1 MKTFNRFIA
10 LTKRI
15 LIRRIYIAILLLIVV
30 LTGVY
35 KVLPEKSQS
44 ADIKVALYNEDSS
57 GYYEELLTHL
67 SERNSIY
74 TFYNVS
80 DKEQLLTDVKS
91 GYAECGYFIPEGFF
105 LAYASGTAWNDP
117 IKLYITP
124 SSTFHSV
131 INETVFS
138 SLLNV
143 CAEDTLLHAV
153 NNHRWNKELADGLE
167 HYRNSEDVFTIA
179 DSTEGEFTFQS
190 MVYHIDLPITETI
203 SILLL
208 FAGLLGLLLF
218 LHDKE
223 RKMYVAL
230 DNKELFQIKIL
241 SIVTSI
247 IPVLLVGMV
256 SLTVTF
262 GFGKHILFALAV
274 AVASLI
280 ISIILSLIIRKSTL
294 LEKVLPLIMLTALI
308 AVFIKTII

>member
-1 MKTFNRFIA
+1 
-10 LTKRI
+10 
-15 LIRRIYIAILLLIVV
+15 
-30 LTGVY
+30 
-35 KVLPEKSQS
+35 
-44 ADIKVALYNEDSS
+44 
-57 GYYEELLTHL
+57 
-67 SERNSIY
+67 
-74 TFYNVS
+74 
-80 DKEQLLTDVKS
+80 
-91 GYAECGYFIPEGFF
+91 
-105 LAYASGTAWNDP
+105 
-117 IKLYITP
+117 
-124 SSTFHSV
+124 
-131 INETVFS
+131 
-138 SLLNV
+138 
-143 CAEDTLLHAV
+143 
-153 NNHRWNKELADGLE
+153 
-167 HYRNSEDVFTIA
+167 
-179 DSTEGEFTFQS
+179 

-241 SIVTSI
+241 SILTSI
-247 IPVLLVGMV
+247 IPVLLIGMV

-262 GFGKHILFALAV
+262 GLGKHILFALAV